1 MNNTDIELKDRW
13 NFHVGF
19 EFPPELQQH
28 AKPIELMVSGVDI
41 GAENLNMTPNLDGTL
56 HHRSGRVI
64 FWLYD
69 DEAGAMMKAIRA
81 LQREQPVF
89 SMRIGFCGELGF
101 PELEEYIYTGC
112 RLEALQHSLL
122 SYSPDYDTIKLKAY
136 EPASLATD
144 EEGYAHPPV
153 QGKVELAGRIN
164 NSNNKRTVMK
174 LLQVTFEAVSHVFLP
189 QYD

>member
-19 EFPPELQQH
+19 DFPSDLKQH

-41 GAENLNMTPNLDGTL
+41 GAENLNMTPNTDGTL

-69 DEAGAMMKAIRA
+69 DEAGEMMRSLRA
-81 LQREQPVF
+81 LQVAQPVF
-89 SMRIGFCGELGF
+89 DMRIGFCGENGW
-101 PELEEYIYTGC
+101 PELEEYVYTGC

-122 SYSPDYDTIKLKAY
+122 SYLPDYDKVKLKAY
-136 EPASLATD
+136 EPGGQIDLDGFAK
-144 EEGYAHPPV
+144 PPRHG
-153 QGKVELAGRIN
+153 QAELNGRIS

-174 LLQVTFEAVSHVFLP
+174 LLQVTFETVAHVFHTKH
-189 QYD
+189 D